1 MVIGFVNS
9 RSSVQSRPLA
19 PSFLPNH
26 KQLKALLAVA
36 LRLFL
41 LPKIRMRLQIYAEK
55 MQRKCRD
62 LISLFFRRGGQ
73 GGEELYA
80 VW

>member
-19 PSFLPNH
+19 PSFLLDN
-26 KQLKALLAVA
+26 KLLKAVLAVA

-41 LPKIRMRLQIYAEK
+41 LPKIRMRLQLYAEK
-55 MQRKCRD
+55 MQRKCNAKIWVFMEYAD
-62 LISLFFRRGGQ
+62 LG
-73 GGEELYA
+73 
-80 VW
+80 V

>member
-19 PSFLPNH
+19 PYYLPDN
-26 KQLKALLAVA
+26 KKLKAILAVA

-41 LPKIRMRLQIYAEK
+41 FSKIRMSLHIYAEN
-55 MQRKCRD
+55 MQRFNSTIFLRE
-62 LISLFFRRGGQ
+62 GQ
-73 GGEELYA
+73 GGEELYG
-80 VW
+80 V